1 MALFTVEDVVSIPVG
16 VSNLGNLVFSNI
28 IIEGLKIDEAL
39 ISVSNDK
46 NIIVTDIAGRNGSV
60 KEYIN
65 RGDYQINI
73 NGFIVAP
80 FGNVFPIARVREL
93 RRICELERE
102 ISISGAFLNHF
113 NITTV
118 VVDDWAISEEGGTHN
133 SIPFSLSLLSE
144 TPIEIKVNA

>member
-1 MALFTVEDVVSIPVG
+1 MSRIPVG
-16 VSNLGNLVFSNI
+16 VSNLGTIVLSNL
-28 IIEGLKIDEAL
+28 IIEGLTINEVL

-46 NIIVTDIAGRNGSV
+46 NIVTTDIAGRNGTI

-65 RGDYQINI
+65 RGDYEINI
-73 NGFIVAP
+73 NGFLVAN
-80 FGNVFPIARVREL
+80 FGNFFPVSKVREL

-102 ISISGAFLNHF
+102 ITVSSAFLNHF

-118 VVDDWAISEEGGTHN
+118 VVDDWSIAEEGGTHN

-144 TPIEIKVNA
+144 TPIEIRVNA